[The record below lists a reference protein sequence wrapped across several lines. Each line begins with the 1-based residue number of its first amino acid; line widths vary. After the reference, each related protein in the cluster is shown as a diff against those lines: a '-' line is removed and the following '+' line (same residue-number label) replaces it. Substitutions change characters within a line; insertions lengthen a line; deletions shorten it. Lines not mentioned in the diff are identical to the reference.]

1 VRRSRARTTGGL
13 RRVNHPHRIGLGG
26 HGTINTARFESALAA
41 QGGTTTWRRY
51 FYQTQGSSGMGD
63 IETAA
68 AAGFKV
74 YVSFRPT
81 GTAGESAWA
90 DVAAG
95 NQDARWA
102 DIGGFLAT
110 IPNAGAWCFNHEP
123 ENDGSTSPNLFGS
136 AAKGASFI
144 AAWERVASI
153 IKPLAPAWQASICL
167 FQEVFASYEFGRGG
181 NWDASPDPDDWMSP
195 DMDLLG
201 VDMYSFR
208 GSADGGSEWATNT
221 WVTDHQTAMEEF
233 LTYAASYGVPLCCPE
248 FGYAIKDPAVAPT
261 DVDNQIA
268 WFSDFAAS
276 WAGNPAITFITYFE
290 INREDIGTIPNW
302 SITDDDQPP
311 TNASAVAAFAS
322 IGA

>member
-1 VRRSRARTTGGL
+1 VRRTRPHVVGGL
-13 RRVNHPHRIGLGG
+13 RAHPQGNQIALGG
-26 HGTINTARFESALAA
+26 HGTINTARFESALIAA
-41 QGGTTTWRRY
+41 GGNPTWRRY
-51 FYQTQGSSGMGD
+51 FFQTQGSSGMGA

-68 AAGFKV
+68 DAGWKV

-81 GTAGESAWA
+81 GTAGESAWD

-95 NQDARWA
+95 NQDARWT
-102 DIGGFLAT
+102 DIGTFLGGIA
-110 IPNAGAWCFNHEP
+110 NAGAWCFNHEP

-136 AAKGASFI
+136 SAKGASFI

-181 NWDASPDPDDWMSP
+181 NWATTPDPNDWMSP
-195 DMDLLG
+195 EMDLLG
-201 VDMYSFR
+201 VDFYSFR
-208 GSADGGSEWATNT
+208 GSADGGSEWATNAH
-221 WVTDHQTAMEEF
+221 VTDHDSAITEF
-233 LTYAASYGVPLCCPE
+233 LGYADDYGVPLCSPE
-248 FGYAIKDPAVAPT
+248 FGYAIKDPAVTPT

-276 WAGNPAITFITYFE
+276 WAGNPAYQFLTYFE
-290 INREDIGTIPNW
+290 INRQDIAGIPNW

-311 TNASAVAAFAS
+311 TNPDAVAAFAS
-322 IGA
+322 IGD